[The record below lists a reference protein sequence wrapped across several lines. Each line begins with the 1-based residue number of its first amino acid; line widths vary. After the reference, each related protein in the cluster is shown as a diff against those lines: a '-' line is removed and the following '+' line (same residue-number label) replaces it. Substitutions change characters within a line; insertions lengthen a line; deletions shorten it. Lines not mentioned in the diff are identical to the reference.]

1 MQITASTM
9 QVTTIPQNQLNPFN
23 QQPLTEIKADPD
35 NVLAPIAQDVNVLLA
50 QSRQKPVIYEQPYVD
65 LVQLRKTQDEGKQAS
80 KMSQQLSSEL
90 SNIRSKKSP
99 FSVKSFFSQI
109 GSLSRETSEYKN
121 EARSTRMLA
130 SKATDAPAL
139 DFNNIAGKMQ
149 EMVTLRVQTKDGDII
164 DIKLQ
169 HNVGSNGDSLSFS
182 FVVDGKLS
190 AEEQDALEKLAN
202 KFGEIGDEFFRTGS
216 AALNGLAEFD
226 KTQLKDF
233 QIEFRTPK
241 PSGGDATLTYDYS
254 VDENTNTQHLI
265 AKDGDDYRI
274 DITTQLNDAFNIT
287 NSAFNQSLNIYMDII
302 RNSLDKHQALS
313 AEHSNWQSK
322 QFILDSFSSMLG
334 ANKSSLE
341 AQHASTTEKALTAFS
356 TGLPDFNAKINAP
369 VFQDNRNPM
378 LSEALS
384 LRLQQST
391 EQELQSDGRL
401 LTTQVNSWQQSSS
414 RIAGLPGSDRGD
426 LETGNYVYK
435 TIQEEHRTTRI
446 LDSLDG
452 KINNMITEQTHDI
465 NNTEKTYFGFHLKE
479 NNTDQR
485 NDRQVKQLTDEITKH
500 KHLKQMFDGFQYAA
514 ESTKNLF
521 T

>member
-9 QVTTIPQNQLNPFN
+9 QITTITQNQPNPLN
-23 QQPLTEIKADPD
+23 QQPLTEIKADLNSVHTPS
-35 NVLAPIAQDVNVLLA
+35 APDVNVLLA
-50 QSRQKPVIYEQPYVD
+50 QTRPEPVVYEQPYVD
-65 LVQLRKTQDEGKQAS
+65 LVQLRNAQDEGKQAS
-80 KMSQQLSSEL
+80 KVSQQLSSEL

-109 GSLSRETSEYKN
+109 GALSRETSEYKN

-130 SKATDAPAL
+130 SKVADAPAL
-139 DFNNIAGKMQ
+139 DFNSASGSIQ
-149 EMVTLRVQTKDGDII
+149 EMVTLRVQTKDGDTIS
-164 DIKLQ
+164 IKLQ
-169 HNVGSNGDSLSFS
+169 HNKGTNGDGLSFS

-190 AEEQDALEKLAN
+190 VEEQDALEKLAN

-216 AALNGLAEFD
+216 TALNGLAEFD

-241 PSGGDATLTYDYS
+241 ASGGDTTLTYDYS

-274 DITTQLNDAFNIT
+274 DITTQLNDALGIS

-302 RNSLDKHQALS
+302 RNSLDKHQTLS
-313 AEHSNWQSK
+313 AEPSNWQSK
-322 QFILDSFSSMLG
+322 QFILDSFSSMLTP
-334 ANKSSLE
+334 NKSLRE
-341 AQHASTTEKALTAFS
+341 AQNASVTDKALAAFS

-369 VFQDNRNPM
+369 LFQDNRNPL

-384 LRLQQST
+384 LKLQQST
-391 EQELQSDGRL
+391 HQEQQTDGRL
-401 LTTQVNSWQQSSS
+401 LTKQVNSWQQSSS
-414 RIAGLPGSDRGD
+414 RITGVRGSDKGD

-446 LDSLDG
+446 LDSLG
-452 KINNMITEQTHDI
+452 GTINNMITEQTHDI
-465 NNTEKTYFGFHLKE
+465 NNSEKTYFGFRLKE
-479 NNTDQR
+479 TNTDQR
-485 NDRQVKQLTDEITKH
+485 NDHQIKQLTDEMTKH
-500 KHLKQMFDGFQYAA
+500 KNFKQMFDGFQYLE

-521 T
+521 N